1 MANSRRDLLR
11 ELYEPG
17 DTLLMVLWSIAGI
30 SCLILIVFYIYINLV
45 AI

>member
-17 DTLLMVLWSIAGI
+17 DTLLMVLWSIAGA
-30 SCLILIVFYIYINLV
+30 SCVILILVYAFALV
-45 AI
+45 AL